1 MLGLVHH
8 RPAVRV
14 DLHQCSDGNTVTIQI
29 RRIREGAKMQF
40 MKPRATLGA
49 CKLPT
54 VCLMLVYGVVIGAQ
68 AQPQDTKQAKPP
80 RPAPAKSQP
89 AAPTKMV
96 LEPKAMDLLKATSE
110 RLAAAKSMSFT
121 AVASY
126 EYPSQLGPPILYTVR
141 YDVAMQ
147 RPDKLRVKR
156 CCRRPASHR
165 GR

>member
-1 MLGLVHH
+1 
-8 RPAVRV
+8 
-14 DLHQCSDGNTVTIQI
+14 
-29 RRIREGAKMQF
+29 MQL
-40 MKPRATLGA
+40 MKPRTTLGA

-54 VCLMLVYGVVIGAQ
+54 VCLMLVLGVVIGAQ

-121 AVASY
+121 AVGASCRSL
-126 EYPSQLGPPILYTVR
+126 E
-141 YDVAMQ
+141 
-147 RPDKLRVKR
+147 RPVNVPAFFPYSPVGATDTALTP
-156 CCRRPASHR
+156 CR
-165 GR
+165 